1 MHGNNKK
8 KEVCPDGSP
17 DENVFDI
24 QQGVSINMFIKTGE
38 KKAKEL
44 GKVYYY
50 DLYGKREEKYDF
62 LTNTPFSEVKY
73 KELNPIAPM
82 YFFVPK
88 DFELMEEHE
97 KGVSL
102 DSIFCQT
109 NVSVVTAKDKILVD
123 FNPKDLLHKVSTYYD
138 GVASKDFIQEYAYR
152 PFDKRF
158 VYYDTKLIERPR
170 EILMKNF
177 IGHDNIALLTCR
189 QIAGNEWSHVSIDNH
204 IIDDCRVSNKTK
216 ERGYVFPLYLYTNEF
231 GKETKVANL
240 NDEEWQKFNNA
251 IGRGTTPEELLA
263 YIYAV
268 LHSPSYR
275 ERYKEFLKVDFPRIP
290 LPTSESEFVRLAQIG
305 QQLIDLHMMRNT
317 QNWKCDTT
325 FPEPGSQQI
334 DMLKWKDK
342 QVWINKQ
349 QYFGNVPE
357 EVWNFYIGG
366 YQPAQKWL
374 KDRKGRTLVFDDIKH
389 YLYIIHALAGTIK
402 LMQKI

>member
-1 MHGNNKK
+1 M
-8 KEVCPDGSP
+8 
-17 DENVFDI
+17 
-24 QQGVSINMFIKTGE
+24 
-38 KKAKEL
+38 
-44 GKVYYY
+44 
-50 DLYGKREEKYDF
+50 
-62 LTNTPFSEVKY
+62 KY

-88 DFELMEEHE
+88 DFELMEEYE

-216 ERGYVFPLYLYTNEF
+216 ERGYVFPLYIYTNEF

-275 ERYKEFLKVDFPRIP
+275 ERYKEFLNVDFPRIP

-389 YLYIIHALAGTIK
+389 YLYIIHALAETIK